1 MLDGVNSGRKNSG
14 RKNSA
19 KRKSD
24 KKILMKHILVKPVSD
39 DNKLNHKISNIKVI
53 IRQYIKMA
61 VQNILLPTVY
71 CLLKPKQIEQ
81 GLIIFADAHNEQAP
95 SSMAPL
101 IKEVK
106 RRNNKKVVEIY
117 DDYQQI
123 SFHRLLMRMLY
134 FMKYYARAEY
144 VVICDNFL
152 PVASCKKRKETTV
165 IQLWHGCGA
174 FKKFGYDTQGDI
186 PAVYKGNVFRNYD
199 IVTVSAP
206 GCAPHFQSA
215 MRLPK
220 KVFQPFGVCR
230 TDKYFKQSYNRS
242 CRELFEQT
250 HEQARGKKI
259 VLWAPTFRGYPS
271 DPKLEQYEDVVQM
284 CKELPEDIFVIIKV
298 HPHLIKKY
306 PYDNS
311 SLTTDQLLP
320 VTDLLITDYSSII
333 FEYSIYQKPMLFY
346 APDMKEY
353 GVERGFYLDYQ
364 KLPGTVVTEQE
375 QLAGEVIRALEGQ
388 QGQTSQVKAFYE
400 QYMSA
405 CDGKVTKRLA
415 DRINA

>member
-1 MLDGVNSGRKNSG
+1 MKLKADI
-14 RKNSA
+14 
-19 KRKSD
+19 
-24 KKILMKHILVKPVSD
+24 KIIM
-39 DNKLNHKISNIKVI
+39 
-53 IRQYIKMA
+53 RQYIKMA
-61 VQNILLPTVY
+61 VQNLLLPAVY
-71 CLLKPKQIEQ
+71 SLSKPKQVEK
-81 GLIIFADAHNEQAP
+81 GLVVFADAHNKKVP

-101 IKEVK
+101 VREVK
-106 RRNNKKVVEIY
+106 RRGHKKVVEIY
-117 DDYQQI
+117 DDYQQT
-123 SFHRLLMRMLY
+123 SFLRLLCRMLY

-174 FKKFGYDTQGDI
+174 FKKFGYDTEGDI

-220 KVFQPFGVCR
+220 KVFLPFGVCR
-230 TDKYFKQSYNRS
+230 TDKYFKSSYNKH

-250 HEQARGKKI
+250 HKEAKGKRV

-271 DPKLEQYEDVVQM
+271 DPKLEQYEDMMQM
-284 CKELPEDIFVIIKV
+284 CRELPDDIFVIIKV
-298 HPHLIKKY
+298 HPHLTKKY

-311 SLTTDQLLP
+311 CLTTDELLP

-333 FEYSIYQKPMLFY
+333 FEYSIYKKPMLFY
-346 APDMKEY
+346 APDMEEY
-353 GVERGFYLDYQ
+353 GVERGFYLDYN
-364 KLPGTVVTEQE
+364 KLPGTVVTKKE
-375 QLAGEVIRALEGQ
+375 QLAGEVVRALEGSDK
-388 QGQTSQVKAFYE
+388 QTAQIEAFYKT
-400 QYMSA
+400 YMSG

-415 DRINA
+415 DLMETADNRKR

>member
-1 MLDGVNSGRKNSG
+1 MKFKADI
-14 RKNSA
+14 
-19 KRKSD
+19 
-24 KKILMKHILVKPVSD
+24 KIT
-39 DNKLNHKISNIKVI
+39 
-53 IRQYIKMA
+53 IRQYVKMA
-61 VQNILLPTVY
+61 VQNLLLPAVY
-71 CLLKPKQIEQ
+71 SLLKPKQIEK
-81 GLIIFADAHNEQAP
+81 GLVVFADAHNKKVP

-101 IKEVK
+101 VREVK
-106 RRNNKKVVEIY
+106 RRGRQKVVEIY
-117 DDYQQI
+117 DDYQQT
-123 SFHRLLMRMLY
+123 SFLRLLRRMLY

-174 FKKFGYDTQGDI
+174 FKKFGYDTEGDI

-220 KVFQPFGVCR
+220 KVFLPFGVCR
-230 TDKYFKQSYNRS
+230 TDKYFKSAYNKY
-242 CRELFEQT
+242 CRELFERT
-250 HEQARGKKI
+250 HQEAEGKKV

-271 DPKLEQYEDVVQM
+271 DPKLEQYEDVIQM
-284 CKELPEDIFVIIKV
+284 CRELPHDIFVIIKV
-298 HPHLIKKY
+298 HPHLTKKY

-311 SLTTDQLLP
+311 RLTTDQLLP

-333 FEYSIYQKPMLFY
+333 FEYSIYKKPMLFY
-346 APDMKEY
+346 APDMEEY
-353 GVERGFYLDYQ
+353 GVERGFYLDYN
-364 KLPGTVVTEQE
+364 KLPGKIVTKKEC
-375 QLAGEVIRALEGQ
+375 LAGEVVRALEESNEQ
-388 QGQTSQVKAFYE
+388 AAQVEAFYHM
-400 QYMSA
+400 YMSG

-415 DRINA
+415 DLMETADGMENVRKSGKE